1 MKLLTFINF
10 CVEYERRTS
19 NAQQFTDSHQL
30 FLGNIPH
37 HASEEDLKVIF
48 ARFGNV
54 LDLRIVSKSG
64 GKLSPGVRNP
74 LNYGFITYDD
84 PEAVVN
90 CLSSCVSIFF

>member
-1 MKLLTFINF
+1 M
-10 CVEYERRTS
+10 
-19 NAQQFTDSHQL
+19 
-30 FLGNIPH
+30 
-37 HASEEDLKVIF
+37 IF

-90 CLSSCVSIFF
+90 CLSSCVSIFLLN